1 MEEVILR
8 LRWRLIL
15 IIVFVLL
22 FILAPTLARWYTDWL
37 WFGEL
42 GYRRVFWVPL
52 LSRIGVTVV
61 VGGVLFLLFF
71 LNLRPL
77 LRRDPDVIDVEPRPR
92 RRFRPRLPGGATGV
106 WLLVR

>member
-42 GYRRVFWVPL
+42 GYRRVFWIPL
-52 LSRIGVTVV
+52 LSRIGVTLVTPF
-61 VGGVLFLLFF
+61 GPLGLDYAYGFDK
-71 LNLRPL
+71 RP
-77 LRRDPDVIDVEPRPR
+77 
-92 RRFRPRLPGGATGV
+92 PGWQLHFKFGQGF
-106 WLLVR
+106 